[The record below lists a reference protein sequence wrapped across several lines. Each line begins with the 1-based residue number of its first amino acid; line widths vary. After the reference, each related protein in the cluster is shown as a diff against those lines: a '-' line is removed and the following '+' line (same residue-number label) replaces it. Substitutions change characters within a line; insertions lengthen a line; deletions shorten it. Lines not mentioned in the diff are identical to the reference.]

1 MNPNENTNSVKKTLV
16 MTTPLIL
23 TLIGIGVLVLSLIG
37 AGVWFIF
44 FSPESQG
51 LSNPSYVNRPSP
63 TPTPEPPIEVVPL
76 NIEITQV
83 DSYDFPTVI
92 LYADIKDENDEIIE
106 NLSRDIFEIYEIDE
120 NGELTAVEITEFRQ
134 LTATDNISINLVMD
148 KSGSMREH
156 DRMTHA
162 INAATFF
169 INYLKDYDNTYVEL
183 TTFDSSVTVQHTFTN
198 DYDALIDSIKA
209 ITPGGY
215 TALYDAVYS
224 ALLSTNEQRGA
235 KCIIIFADGE
245 ENSST
250 HTLDE
255 IAQLAQ
261 ATGIPIYV
269 IGVGGDIDEDALKEL
284 AEVGGGSYFYSSDD
298 NFEESLKQVYTNIYE
313 MQRDLYMI
321 KYTSQNNN
329 ELSELREVTLKAKEY
344 MGYSGEDS
352 REYIPVPDIQDLVIR
367 RRLIEK
373 YL

>member
-1 MNPNENTNSVKKTLV
+1 MNPNENNNPVKKSIKLT
-16 MTTPLIL
+16 MPLLL

-37 AGVWFIF
+37 VGVWFLVAGPGTPG
-44 FSPESQG
+44 SRD
-51 LSNPSYVNRPSP
+51 PSYVNRPSP
-63 TPTPEPPIEVVPL
+63 TPTPKPTVEVIPL
-76 NIEITQV
+76 NIEIVQI

-92 LYADIKDENDEIIE
+92 LYADIKDKHDEIVE
-106 NLSRDIFEIYEIDE
+106 NLSRDMFEIYEINENDE
-120 NGELTAVEITEFRQ
+120 LVFTNITEFRQ
-134 LTATDNISINLVMD
+134 LVATDNISINLVMD

-169 INYLKDYDNTYVEL
+169 INYLKDYDNTFVEL
-183 TTFDSSVTVQHTFTN
+183 TTFDSSVTVQHAFTN
-198 DYDALIDSIKA
+198 EYDALIDSIKA

-255 IAQLAQ
+255 IATLAQ

-269 IGVGGDIDEDALKEL
+269 IGVGDDIDEDALREL

-298 NFEESLKQVYTNIYE
+298 NFEESLKQVYTDIYE

-321 KYTSQNNN
+321 KYTSQNSNALN
-329 ELSELREVTLKAKEY
+329 AIRAVTLKAKEN
-344 MGYSGEDS
+344 MGFSGQNS
-352 REYIPVPDIQDLVIR
+352 RVYIPVPDVQD
-367 RRLIEK
+367 
-373 YL
+373 